1 MEHREHR
8 NVKETARRFEILW
21 KRYCAAMS
29 SSGEFSTLSSGEAT
43 GTGED
48 SLPSSREATAE
59 AAGSGGGFMPLR
71 EFLDRFSLPRVV
83 RVEGAGGR
91 PILLYKQQQRSL
103 RVTATLLMHRYRHDV
118 KVGPEIV
125 IPEGYP
131 GEYNLRYYTV
141 YLLILLYLSLYPQVN
156 LVDGRDGTW

>member
-1 MEHREHR
+1 MIWQFQSIADSYK
-8 NVKETARRFEILW
+8 NN
-21 KRYCAAMS
+21 MS
-29 SSGEFSTLSSGEAT
+29 SSGEFSTLSSGGDAGA
-43 GTGED
+43 GTGD

-59 AAGSGGGFMPLR
+59 GSSGSSGFMPLR

-91 PILLYKQQQRSL
+91 AILLYKQQQRSL

-131 GEYNLRYYTV
+131 GT
-141 YLLILLYLSLYPQVN
+141 LIPSS
-156 LVDGRDGTW
+156 

>member
-1 MEHREHR
+1 
-8 NVKETARRFEILW
+8 
-21 KRYCAAMS
+21 MS

-43 GTGED
+43 GTGDD

-59 AAGSGGGFMPLR
+59 AASSGAGFMPLR

-131 GEYNLRYYTV
+131 DYEDDSNF
-141 YLLILLYLSLYPQVN
+141 YLSASNNPGFAELFNFSSTSNFVE
-156 LVDGRDGTW
+156 

>member
-1 MEHREHR
+1 MR
-8 NVKETARRFEILW
+8 ND
-21 KRYCAAMS
+21 CAAMS
-29 SSGEFSTLSSGEAT
+29 STGEFSTLSSGEAT

-59 AAGSGGGFMPLR
+59 AAGSGGGFIPLR

-103 RVTATLLMHRYRHDV
+103 RVTATMLMHRYRHDV

-131 GEYNLRYYTV
+131 GEYNYRYCAV
-141 YLLILLYLSLYPQVN
+141 YLFVFSRLLFVSEFNTRWNLIVCNFSFNNN
-156 LVDGRDGTW
+156 LMTIFVKLHF

>member
-1 MEHREHR
+1 
-8 NVKETARRFEILW
+8 
-21 KRYCAAMS
+21 MS

-43 GTGED
+43 GTGDD

-59 AAGSGGGFMPLR
+59 AAGSGAGFMPLR

-131 GEYNLRYYTV
+131 GEWNLP
-141 YLLILLYLSLYPQVN
+141 LFCSF
-156 LVDGRDGTW
+156 

>member
-1 MEHREHR
+1 
-8 NVKETARRFEILW
+8 
-21 KRYCAAMS
+21 MS

-43 GTGED
+43 GTGDD

-59 AAGSGGGFMPLR
+59 AAGSGAGFMPLR

-131 GEYNLRYYTV
+131 GWFSVVSNNSGTGSARVYRRVGALVRAGVPAFLLAKPLRAYT
-141 YLLILLYLSLYPQVN
+141 LTHSKMGEFEFFQ
-156 LVDGRDGTW
+156 

>member
-1 MEHREHR
+1 
-8 NVKETARRFEILW
+8 
-21 KRYCAAMS
+21 MS

-131 GEYNLRYYTV
+131 GEYHLKQYVV
-141 YLLILLYLSLYPQVN
+141 YLICSFTNLEKKLRLSGEAILS
-156 LVDGRDGTW
+156 WSK

>member
-1 MEHREHR
+1 
-8 NVKETARRFEILW
+8 
-21 KRYCAAMS
+21 MS

-43 GTGED
+43 GTGDD

-59 AAGSGGGFMPLR
+59 AASSGAGFMPLR

-131 GEYNLRYYTV
+131 GESIGFLNF
-141 YLLILLYLSLYPQVN
+141 LLFLHRWITAATADSN
-156 LVDGRDGTW
+156 